1 MTFEEFDK
9 FQEGLLNE
17 VVGMKDTKGREYAHS
32 ADRFANFN
40 RLSEKLGLPNTVIGW
55 VYCKKHIDG
64 IESYVRDNQVYSTEG
79 VRGRIVD
86 AIVYLTLIAGMIEED
101 GIKADL
107 HLKNPIIAYIPDVG
121 ISSDIPF

>member
-1 MTFEEFDK
+1 MTFAEFNI
-9 FQEGLLNE
+9 FQHDLLQE
-17 VVGMKDTKGREYAHS
+17 VVGMKDTKGKEYAHS
-32 ADRFANFN
+32 TNRFANFD
-40 RLSEKLGLPNTVIGW
+40 RLAEGLGLPNTVIAW
-55 VYCKKHIDG
+55 VYCKKHVDG
-64 IESYVRDNQVYSTEG
+64 VESYVRDNKTYSTEG